1 MYVFKFSIC
10 SWPLQQPHAR
20 PKTEY
25 NDPARISRRVT
36 TLRLM
41 HFLWHKQFV
50 VVDSKLDTLE
60 ENLNRVKREL
70 EIPEEKEQVRPIFS
84 VCEAL
89 RSIGSVRRFANC
101 WFIDT
106 RWLLNA
112 HFFYCSY
119 LITHRK
125 YFVCFFVAFVVLC
138 FFCLVVVFW
147 SACQIAKSLRHLKFS
162 CLQKGEA
169 ELRYQ
174 WVLFMPL
181 FVTYKRLTL
190 LKLLLFLLLNF
201 FRETLFNY

>member
-1 MYVFKFSIC
+1 MTC
-10 SWPLQQPHAR
+10 SSPMLV
-20 PKTEY
+20 PKQSN

-41 HFLWHKQFV
+41 HFLWHKQLV

-84 VCEAL
+84 VYEAL

-106 RWLLNA
+106 WWLLNA

-119 LITHRK
+119 LITSRK
-125 YFVCFFVAFVVLC
+125 YFVCLFFLWFLLFYICFVWL
-138 FFCLVVVFW
+138 FCSGLHVRSQSPLGTWNSVVFRK
-147 SACQIAKSLRHLKFS
+147 AKPNYVTNGYFLCHYLLHINDWRYWNCCCSCCWIFSVKHSL
-162 CLQKGEA
+162 
-169 ELRYQ
+169 
-174 WVLFMPL
+174 
-181 FVTYKRLTL
+181 TI
-190 LKLLLFLLLNF
+190 N
-201 FRETLFNY
+201 